1 MGDNKMR
8 MTQQQRILK
17 YIEDF
22 GSITTLEG
30 FTELGISK
38 LTTRISEIRASGVKI
53 LDKTESSKNR
63 WGEITHYKRYF
74 FEKNEQNP
82 LTNS

>member
-1 MGDNKMR
+1 MK

-22 GSITTLEG
+22 SSITTREG
-30 FTELGISK
+30 FTELGISN
-38 LTTRISEIRASGVKI
+38 LTTRISELRASGVKI
-53 LDKTESSKNR
+53 LGKNESSKNR

-74 FEKNEQNP
+74 FEKNEPNP
-82 LTNS
+82 LTNA